1 MNENENYDSKL
12 MPLSN
17 HKSQKNDKII
27 FKIIQE
33 KVLNKIP
40 LTLQEKI
47 LLGRDHPVKIIDGYE
62 LKSNCVYRA
71 ISEEL
76 YSKYLELGFV
86 YGYGKGDEYVEYIQE
101 GQRFNNNKGVDWYLG
116 GVSLRYGNVIIEC
129 PASKEYFC
137 PAYDN
142 GCHLSMNPTVRHM
155 KSSGYINPVPMSMV
169 RLIKHPNISID
180 IDEIESNRIK

>member
-1 MNENENYDSKL
+1 M
-12 MPLSN
+12 
-17 HKSQKNDKII
+17 
-27 FKIIQE
+27 
-33 KVLNKIP
+33 
-40 LTLQEKI
+40 
-47 LLGRDHPVKIIDGYE
+47 
-62 LKSNCVYRA
+62 
-71 ISEEL
+71 
-76 YSKYLELGFV
+76 
-86 YGYGKGDEYVEYIQE
+86 EYIQD

>member
-1 MNENENYDSKL
+1 MNEKENYDSKL

-17 HKSQKNDKII
+17 EKN
-27 FKIIQE
+27 FRIIQE

-86 YGYGKGDEYVEYIQE
+86 YGYGKGDEYMEYIQD